1 MVVLLELYLVNIDEL
16 AQLTLKLH
24 EIKKILSLSDHALG
38 DHFSS

>member
-24 EIKKILSLSDHALG
+24 EIKKNTKLVRPCSWRS
-38 DHFSS
+38 F